1 MLDFMHLAALDP
13 HFVLGASDP
22 LQWWDNLVDLGKKHG
37 GKFLKFLG
45 IVCLVYSG
53 WHLFRGV
60 TSKSGKGKSFI
71 LFIACAAVAVA
82 LYVGGISWIQ
92 NIGDAGYSAGTGV
105 TK

>member
-1 MLDFMHLAALDP
+1 MLDFMHLAAVDP

-22 LQWWDNLVDLGKKHG
+22 LNWFDNLVDLGKQYG

-45 IVCLVYSG
+45 IVCLIYSG

-60 TSKSGKGKSFI
+60 TAKSSKGKSFI

-82 LYVGGISWIQ
+82 LYVGGIQWIQ
-92 NIGDAGYSAGTGV
+92 NIGDAGYTAGQGV

>member
-22 LQWWDNLVDLGKKHG
+22 LKWFNNLIDIGKQYG
-37 GKFLKFLG
+37 GGFLKFLG
-45 IVCLVYSG
+45 IVSLVYAG

-60 TSKSGKGKSFI
+60 TSKSNKGKSFI
-71 LFIACAAVAVA
+71 LFFACAAVAVA

-92 NIGDAGYSAGTGV
+92 NIGDAGYNAGTKV